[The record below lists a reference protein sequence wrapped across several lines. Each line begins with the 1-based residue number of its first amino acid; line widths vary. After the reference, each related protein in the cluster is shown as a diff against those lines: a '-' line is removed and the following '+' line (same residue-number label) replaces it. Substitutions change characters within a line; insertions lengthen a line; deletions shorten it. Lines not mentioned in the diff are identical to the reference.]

1 MSKELINTLNPYP
14 GNARRGNVDLIA
26 NSLAH
31 LGQYRPIVVNI
42 GDTEPSLTRTILAGN
57 HTYQAAKKLGWKEID
72 VHFVDVD
79 ADTAKRI
86 VLVDNKA
93 NDASTYETQEL
104 VDLLESLPDL
114 DATGFTQDELDDML
128 KALDGINDEDPPQPE
143 TVEGNAILVNCES
156 LADKNTLTAELIA
169 RGYMVGDA

>member
-14 GNARRGNVDLIA
+14 GNARRGNIELIA
-26 NSLAH
+26 DSLAR
-31 LGQYRPIVVNI
+31 LGQYRPIVVNL
-42 GDTEPSLTRTILAGN
+42 GDMEPSLTRTILAGN
-57 HTYQAAKKLGWKEID
+57 HTYQAAKRLGWKEID

-79 ADTAKRI
+79 ADIAKRI

-114 DATGFTQDELDDML
+114 NATGFTQDELDDML

-156 LADKNTLTAELIA
+156 LADKNALTDELIA